1 MNVKD
6 LYKIMLVGINSTL
19 MIIIADL
26 KIYILILLVILLSIY
41 LIEESRVPTIKNE
54 KTFYKY
60 ISMVYGENVKELIRE
75 KFIVTTQ
82 SQSTNELKDNTII
95 INGNNLIIK
104 FNSKVINMNLYEG
117 IDYLINII
125 KNS

>member
-1 MNVKD
+1 MNVKE

-26 KIYILILLVILLSIY
+26 KTYILILLVILLSIY
-41 LIEESRVPTIKNE
+41 LIEESRIPNIKNE

-60 ISMVYGENVKELIRE
+60 ISMVYGKNAEELVRK

-82 SQSTNELKDNTII
+82 LQSMNTLKDNTIV

-104 FNSKVINMNLYEG
+104 FNSKVITMNLYEG